1 MASTIAIHVGGTGI
15 RLGRQLWD
23 VLFAEHGV
31 SRNGTATTQ
40 SIGSGADFFAPAGG
54 TRFVPRAIVTD
65 SDTDAIG
72 ALSGWTHRSL
82 LKPDNIVFGSS
93 SCSNNF
99 ATGYLRRT
107 DLRDDVLTRVNATVA
122 DSPLGDLTFLLT
134 HSLAGGT
141 GGGLTAAIVDEL
153 RSQHPSAT
161 IICCAVIR
169 NRSGSSIP
177 TQPYNEICALD
188 RLQRMADL
196 VVLLDNQMLAEAV
209 NSKFGTIPSGF
220 VGHNKLAARALGLFT
235 SPARLPVRHPIGFRE
250 LTRTLAPFPSLNLV
264 GLAMETWGKSTN
276 GDLVAAV
283 RQTHNRISGIPT
295 ARNKVLSPMFI
306 ASKGR
311 KLSATTLRKDSR
323 LQIPTWYP
331 PAVSVAKTRSPDGSS
346 LLVENSTG
354 VNARLHG
361 IVAQFDRLF
370 KRNAFLHLYQGDG
383 LSKAAMA
390 SARKNV
396 NDLATAYENAG

>member
-15 RLGRQLWD
+15 RLGRRLWD
-23 VLFAEHGV
+23 VLFSEHGV
-31 SRNGTATTQ
+31 SPNGTATTQ
-40 SIGSGADFFAPAGG
+40 SIGSGVDFFAPAGS

-82 LKPDNIVFGSS
+82 LKPDNIVSGTS

-122 DSPLGDLTFLLT
+122 DSPAGELTFLLT

-153 RSQHPSAT
+153 RSQHASAT
-161 IICCAVIR
+161 IICCAVVR
-169 NRSGSSIP
+169 NRTGSSIP

-188 RLQRMADL
+188 RLQRQADL
-196 VVLLDNQMLAEAV
+196 VVLLDNQMLAGAV
-209 NSKFGTIPSGF
+209 SSKFVTAPSGF

-235 SPARLPVRHPIGFRE
+235 SPARLPVRDPIGFRQ

-264 GLAMETWGKSTN
+264 GLAMETWGKST
-276 GDLVAAV
+276 DDVVAAV

-295 ARNKVLSPMFI
+295 ARNKLLSPVFI
-306 ASKGR
+306 APKGR

-331 PAVSVAKTRSPDGSS
+331 PAVCVAKTRSPDGSS

-354 VNARLHG
+354 VHARLRG
-361 IVAQFDRLF
+361 IVTQFDRLF
-370 KRNAFLHLYQGDG
+370 KRDAFLHLYQGHG
-383 LSKAAMA
+383 LSKGEMA
-390 SARKNV
+390 NARKNV
-396 NDLATAYENAG
+396 SDLATAYKTAG

>member
-23 VLFAEHGV
+23 VLFSEHGV
-31 SRNGTATTQ
+31 SHNGTATTQ
-40 SIGSGADFFAPAGG
+40 SIGSGTGFFAPASG

-72 ALSGWTHRSL
+72 ALSGWTHRGL
-82 LKPDNIVFGSS
+82 LKPDNIVSGSS

-99 ATGYLRRT
+99 ATGYRRRT
-107 DLRDDVLTRVNATVA
+107 DLRDDVLARVNATVA
-122 DSPLGDLTFLLT
+122 DSPAGNLTFLLT

-161 IICCAVIR
+161 IVCCAVLR
-169 NRSGSSIP
+169 NRSDTSVP
-177 TQPYNEICALD
+177 TQPYNEVCALD
-188 RLQRMADL
+188 RLQRTADL
-196 VVLLDNQMLAEAV
+196 VVLLDNQMLAAAV
-209 NSKFGTIPSGF
+209 TSKFGSIPSDF

-235 SPARLPVRHPIGFRE
+235 SPARLPVRNPIEFRE
-250 LTRTLAPFPSLNLV
+250 LTGTLAPFPGLNLV
-264 GLAMETWGKSTN
+264 GLAMETWGKSTD

-283 RQTHNRISGIPT
+283 RQAHNRISGIPST
-295 ARNKVLSPMFI
+295 RSKLLSPMFI

-311 KLSATTLRKDSR
+311 KLSATALRKDSR
-323 LQIPTWYP
+323 LRIPTWYP
-331 PAVSVAKTRSPDGSS
+331 PAVSVAKTRSPDDSS

-354 VNARLHG
+354 VRARLRG

-370 KRNAFLHLYQGDG
+370 KRDAFVHLYEGHG
-383 LSKAAMA
+383 FSKGEMA
-390 SARKNV
+390 NARKNI

>member
-31 SRNGTATTQ
+31 SHNGTATTQ
-40 SIGSGADFFAPAGG
+40 SIGSGTGFFAPAGA

-72 ALSGWTHRSL
+72 ALSGWTHRVL
-82 LKPDNIVFGSS
+82 LKPDNIVAGSS

-122 DSPLGDLTFLLT
+122 SSPQGNLTFLLT

-161 IICCAVIR
+161 IICCAVVR

-196 VVLLDNQMLAEAV
+196 VVLLDNQMLAGAV

-220 VGHNKLAARALGLFT
+220 VGHNQLAARALGLFT
-235 SPARLPVRHPIGFRE
+235 SPARLPARHPIGFRE

-276 GDLVAAV
+276 GDLVAAT
-283 RQTHNRISGIPT
+283 RQAHNRISGIPS

-323 LQIPTWYP
+323 LQLPTWYP
-331 PAVSVAKTRSPDGSS
+331 PAVSVAKTRSQDGSS

-354 VNARLHG
+354 VHARLRG
-361 IVAQFDRLF
+361 IVGQFDRLF

-390 SARKNV
+390 DARKNI